1 MPPRV
6 VIIGGGYGGSAA
18 AKALDDVAEVTLVEP
33 KDAFLHNVGAL
44 RAAVDADFAPRIFLP
59 YDKLLSRGRVLRDR
73 AVQVEPGTVTL
84 ASGATLDT
92 DYLVLA
98 TGSGYPFPA
107 KSDLDDSA
115 ASLAKFGATREQL
128 TEADRVLLL
137 GAGPVGLEFAG
148 EIKARW
154 PRKQVVLIDPSP
166 GILSG
171 YSEPFRAEILR
182 QLDGLGVELLLGDSL
197 AQDPPTEV
205 GTAGAFTVTTR
216 AGTEVSAGLWFR
228 THGVTP
234 ATGYLTGAL
243 AGARLSGGQVA
254 VGPTLQVKGQSTV
267 FALGDITDV
276 AEPKRAGA
284 AMRHAEVIAEN
295 ITSLIG
301 GGTQLAR
308 YEPGPAALLL
318 PLGPHGGATEL
329 PGGQLLG
336 PGTTSEYKGADLMVG
351 RFSET
356 FGLTGKD

>member
-18 AKALDDVAEVTLVEP
+18 AKALDGVADVTLVEP

-59 YDKLLSRGRVLRDR
+59 YDKLLTRGRVVRDR
-73 AVQVEPGTVTL
+73 AVRAEPGSVAL
-84 ASGATLDT
+84 ASGTTLDA

-107 KSDLDDSA
+107 KSDLDDSSA
-115 ASLAKFGATREQL
+115 TLERFGATRGQL
-128 TEADRVLLL
+128 AEADRVLLL

-148 EIKARW
+148 EIKAQW
-154 PRKQVVLIDPSP
+154 PRKEVVLVDPAP
-166 GILSG
+166 EILSG
-171 YSEPFRAEILR
+171 YSEAFRKEILR
-182 QLDGLGVELLLGDSL
+182 QLADLGVELLLGDSL
-197 AQDPPTEV
+197 AQEPPTEA
-205 GTAGAFTVTTR
+205 GTARAFTVTTK
-216 AGTEVSAGLWFR
+216 AGVEVTAQTWFR

-243 AGARLSGGQVA
+243 AGARLSGGQIEVT
-254 VGPTLQVKGQSTV
+254 PTLQVKGQRTV

-284 AMRHAEVIAEN
+284 AVRHAEVIAEN

-301 GGTQLAR
+301 GGTELTSYA
-308 YEPGPAALLL
+308 PGPPLLLL
-318 PLGPHGGATEL
+318 PLGPTGGAAEM
-329 PGGQLLG
+329 PGGELLG
-336 PGTTSEYKGADLMVG
+336 PETTAQYKGADLMVG
-351 RFSET
+351 RFAET
-356 FGLTGKD
+356 FGLDR

>member
-1 MPPRV
+1 MSPRV

-18 AKALDDVAEVTLVEP
+18 AKALDDVTDVTLVES

-59 YDKLLSRGRVLRDR
+59 YDKLLSRGRIVRDR
-73 AVQVEPGTVTL
+73 AVRVEPGKVAL
-84 ASGATLDT
+84 ASGATLDA

-107 KSDLDDSA
+107 KSDLDDSSA
-115 ASLAKFGATREQL
+115 TLAKFGATRAQL
-128 TEADRVLLL
+128 AQADRVLLL

-148 EIKARW
+148 EIKAKW
-154 PRKQVVLIDPSP
+154 PGKQVVLIDPAP
-166 GILSG
+166 ALLSG

-182 QLDGLGVELLLGDSL
+182 QLDELGIELLLGDSL
-197 AQDPPTEV
+197 AQEPPTPA
-205 GTAGAFTVTTR
+205 GTAKEFTVTTR
-216 AGTEVSAGLWFR
+216 AGTEVTAQTWFR

-234 ATGYLTGAL
+234 ATGYLAGAL
-243 AGARLSGGQVA
+243 ADARLVGGQVE
-254 VGPTLQVKGQSTV
+254 VTPTLQVKGQRTV

-295 ITSLIG
+295 ITSLIE
-301 GGTQLAR
+301 GGTDLTR
-308 YEPGPAALLL
+308 YEPGPPVLLL
-318 PLGPHGGATEL
+318 PLGPDGGATEM
-329 PGGQLLG
+329 PGGELLG
-336 PGTTSEYKGADLMVG
+336 PGTTAQYKGADLMLG

-356 FGLTGKD
+356 FGLGK